1 MSFCHLYADG
11 EVKFENGMELICR
24 TDYPYDMT
32 VNYSVVKGGRLAVR
46 IPGWSDTFTL
56 VQTLYILP

>member
-1 MSFCHLYADG
+1 MGFCHLYADG

-32 VNYSVVKGGRLAVR
+32 VNYWKARRELLKR
-46 IPGWSDTFTL
+46 
-56 VQTLYILP
+56 